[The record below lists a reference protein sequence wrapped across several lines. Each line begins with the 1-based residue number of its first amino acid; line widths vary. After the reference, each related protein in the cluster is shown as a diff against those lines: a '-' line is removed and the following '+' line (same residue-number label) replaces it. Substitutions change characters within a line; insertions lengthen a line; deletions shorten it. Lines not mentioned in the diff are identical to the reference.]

1 MVRFILPLTPLHY
14 PVAYLIYRLNKRLSL
29 PGLIVGS
36 MLPDIEVPIML
47 ILFGTEV
54 PPRLVLHSLLGAASL
69 GTLFSLA
76 LTVLIYPTLVNVF
89 FSIRLVEVEKEC
101 KLTLKLQFSCLLGN
115 TSHVLLDYTNHD
127 YNPIFWPFQMPE
139 ETPNLI
145 CSALG
150 GREAAS
156 LIVQS
161 ILIIIG
167 LIILL
172 INGRRHAWKKLLLG
186 G

>member
-14 PVAYLIYRLNKRLSL
+14 LVAYLIYRLNKRFSL

-145 CSALG
+145 CSALS